1 MAPDVAP
8 IERIEE
14 RPISVDPRA
23 IEEEF
28 ARIWAETSGAGF
40 DESSIRLR
48 VLNFVA
54 MARGGAEADR
64 FEQAMHVLP
73 ERHPC
78 RGILALIASPYS
90 VLDATI
96 SAHCWRSAGGKRHL
110 CSEEVVLTGATSQER
125 EMASAVLAL
134 LVPEVPVAVWIVGSL
149 DGGGYLMNELLEA
162 ADRVFFDSARSAT
175 PRAQYRAA
183 LDARDEHD
191 VELADL
197 AWSRSETWRVL
208 TAQLFDGEDGPR
220 ELSQLQSIEIAS
232 GTGYSDALLLA
243 GWFVSRLGLTL
254 ADITQDGERIEATL
268 YKRSG
273 GVRLSVTPSAAQA
286 AGIDQLR
293 LKTLDAQFVIEC
305 HAESG
310 HMHVEERWEGGDSRR
325 IVQQMPVDDAAI
337 IERELD
343 SGSSEADVYI
353 AAVRAA
359 QTLVAL

>member
-54 MARGGAEADR
+54 LAHDGTEVDR
-64 FEQAMHVLP
+64 FEQTMQLLP

-78 RGILALIASPYS
+78 RGILALTAGSYRA
-90 VLDATI
+90 LEATI
-96 SAHCWRSAGGKRHL
+96 SAHCWRSSGGKRHL
-110 CSEEVVLTGATSQER
+110 CSEEVLLTGATSQER
-125 EMASAVLAL
+125 EMASSVLAL
-134 LVPEVPVAVWIVGSL
+134 LVPEVPVAVWIIGSM
-149 DGGGYLMNELLEA
+149 DGGGYLMTELFKA

-175 PRAQYRAA
+175 PDAEYRAA
-183 LDARDEHD
+183 LSVRDEYD

-197 AWSRSETWRVL
+197 AWGRGETWRVL
-208 TAQLFDGEDGPR
+208 TAQLFDGEDGSR

-232 GTGYSDALLLA
+232 GSGRSDALLLA

-254 ADITQDGERIEATL
+254 ADIAHEGDRIDATL
-268 YKRSG
+268 YKHSG
-273 GVRLSVTPSAAQA
+273 GVRLVVTPSSAQTS
-286 AGIDQLR
+286 GIEQLR
-293 LKTLDAQFVIEC
+293 LKTLDAEFVIGC

-310 HMHVEERWEGGDSRR
+310 HMRVDERWDGGDSQRV
-325 IVQQMPVDDAAI
+325 VQQMPADDAAI

-343 SGSSEADVYI
+343 SGTSGGDVYI
-353 AAVRAA
+353 DAVRAA
-359 QTLVAL
+359 LTLIAS